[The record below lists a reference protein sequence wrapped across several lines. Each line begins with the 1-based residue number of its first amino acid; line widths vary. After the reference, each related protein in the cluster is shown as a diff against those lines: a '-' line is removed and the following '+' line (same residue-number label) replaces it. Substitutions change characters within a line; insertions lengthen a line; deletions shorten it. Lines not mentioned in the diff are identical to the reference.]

1 MVLAVWLHKINY
13 EKLHA
18 GSRFS
23 QASNKDTKEFLD
35 KTKGNDIY
43 NHKGEKLKFIQKP
56 NVPGKQDNLEVSKEK
71 DDSTDHKE
79 GKESELTD
87 EDETQQDF
95 DVTQDEDSNIT
106 AEEADDKG
114 DEDSNVTQ
122 EEADDKGDEDS
133 NVTQGGADNKGD
145 EDSNVTQ
152 EGADDKGDEDSNVA
166 PEEADD
172 KDEDSNVT
180 QEKSDVKG
188 EQQNKDS
195 SLTKD
200 EKPKEASDLSK
211 DEAVEQTKKETET
224 ADKERDDKEKLK
236 KQKARDKE
244 LQNSGE
250 GIHDEKLC
258 KVVYDPGLNKSFW
271 STSNPH
277 KYKYIINNK
286 HRCSGANISVMFMII
301 SAPENEKLRQ
311 LARDTWTSVSSY
323 MGLTISHVFL
333 VGYRRE
339 GLNEQIR
346 KENNKYHDIVQEDFM
361 DSYQNLTIKSIM
373 GLKWTTTYCKN
384 AELIFKIDDDT
395 LINIFLLLKHLKEKE
410 FLKTESILCYS
421 SYLTPDE
428 LMPVRDLGFNKTRIN
443 KWILTRDEYPENCFP
458 TYCAGSGYAM
468 NQQIASKLYQ
478 VALKTRMLTIE
489 DVYITGILPALSGVR
504 YRKQWL
510 ANFTFYRDFTSP
522 NTFQILDHMFVVHVP
537 SNIKQP
543 QLENISRTWKNVMK
557 KRNKTE

>member
-1 MVLAVWLHKINY
+1 MTSSSFRQRIALLLTVVLFMVLAVWLHKINY

-23 QASNKDTKEFLD
+23 QASNKDTKKFLD
-35 KTKGNDIY
+35 KTKADDIY

-56 NVPGKQDNLEVSKEK
+56 NDPGKQDNSEVSKEK
-71 DDSTDHKE
+71 DHSTDSKE

-87 EDETQQDF
+87 EDETKQDF
-95 DVTQDEDSNIT
+95 DKTQDEDSNVT
-106 AEEADDKG
+106 PEEADDKG

-133 NVTQGGADNKGD
+133 NVTQ
-145 EDSNVTQ
+145 
-152 EGADDKGDEDSNVA
+152 
-166 PEEADD
+166 
-172 KDEDSNVT
+172 
-180 QEKSDVKG
+180 EKADVKG

-200 EKPKEASDLSK
+200 EKPKEASELSK
-211 DEAVEQTKKETET
+211 DEDVEQTKKETET
-224 ADKERDDKEKLK
+224 DDNAIKVRDDKEKLK

-244 LQNSGE
+244 LPNSGE
-250 GIHDEKLC
+250 GIHDETLC

-286 HRCSGANISVMFMII
+286 NRCSGTNISVMFMII

-346 KENNKYHDIVQEDFM
+346 KENDKYHDIVQEDFM

-373 GLKWTTTYCKN
+373 GLKWATTYCKN

-428 LMPVRDLGFNKTRIN
+428 MMPVRDLGFNKTRIN

-522 NTFQILDHMFVVHVP
+522 NTLQIFDHMFVVHVP

-557 KRNKTE
+557 KQNKTE